1 MSIALHGA
9 WSGLSERSRDSW
21 WRSEKGGGRN
31 GEGFTFGEPNAFLH
45 LHLAEAYKKVGR
57 NNDARRELK
66 KILDMTPE
74 QSYLPEYKAA
84 SADAQKLLD
93 QIDMPVDRQ
102 SGSMSTNVD
111 PFS

>member
-1 MSIALHGA
+1 
-9 WSGLSERSRDSW
+9 
-21 WRSEKGGGRN
+21 
-31 GEGFTFGEPNAFLH
+31 
-45 LHLAEAYKKVGR
+45 
-57 NNDARRELK
+57 
-66 KILDMTPE
+66 MTPD
-74 QSYLPEYKAA
+74 QSYLPEYKEA